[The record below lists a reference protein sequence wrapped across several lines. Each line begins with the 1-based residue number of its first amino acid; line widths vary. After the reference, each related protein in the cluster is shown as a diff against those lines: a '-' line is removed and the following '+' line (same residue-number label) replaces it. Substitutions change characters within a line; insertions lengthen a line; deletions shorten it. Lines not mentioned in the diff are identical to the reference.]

1 MWPQASILTSE
12 TRIERDRDLRVH
24 THTHH
29 SVLENEKY
37 KNSSCTPL
45 GKNKIFREIKNVN
58 TPWCLSQQGYFEKV

>member
-37 KNSSCTPL
+37 KNST
-45 GKNKIFREIKNVN
+45 IKNV
-58 TPWCLSQQGYFEKV
+58 F

>member
-29 SVLENEKY
+29 RVLENEKY
-37 KNSSCTPL
+37 KNNT
-45 GKNKIFREIKNVN
+45 IKNV
-58 TPWCLSQQGYFEKV
+58 F